1 MRIIVAEEGREL
13 QPDAGFQELYQQGNL
28 SLALQ
33 SLTGIPPAAQLV
45 YLPSG
50 EQLREENVEELLS
63 GPDLTLYIFNR
74 DLLNDPNPP
83 NELFVPCEALPATG
97 DVIRDAEMY
106 LQHIHSLGASV
117 EIHHQALSIILRN
130 LESHFMVLADAYDSF
145 RNVAQRELDRQKSLL
160 EGHKLDLEIISKV
173 KIHPEFLSAA
183 VRRGVEATGRE
194 RTLGDYVSGSKM
206 QMVAE
211 SCARLHDDLSA
222 RYSSAVETFGQLVM
236 SIAELKSKVETEFS
250 NNAAL
255 AVDGAEKYVGGLGDE
270 TQGANLASDQ
280 SKMVQLYMDICNIKN
295 ASTEHVFLFLS
306 EVSDVQRLMSSIPE
320 TLATLESDFR
330 QKGGFPHLQRLHGML
345 YMYGATVIE
354 VVRRREF
361 SRFFMEKAQAIA
373 EVLAK
378 ISSHERKRRQVYRS
392 EVHGQL
398 PFDPRG
404 MEEPAPTM
412 EISTSGGEEPAIAL
426 ERQDIAA
433 LLDLISQIERSSSML
448 TLPPGVLNPAAEAR
462 LAFERLITKLD
473 SIESD
478 FDRLAERAVL
488 STSRIYQ
495 SRRQST
501 SDQSTMHEIIEQ
513 LREAQAAKIERD
525 IAFQRETASLKAE
538 AERLK
543 QEVASASAGKQ
554 RLERLEI
561 ELDVTRAKHATELA
575 TRQGLEQRLKDSE
588 RARNVLQ
595 QEVDQLRAGAQANNI
610 AKQDAAKISA
620 LEEQKAELEA
630 SLDRLQIQNRRL
642 EEDLELMRQEKDD
655 LNQIIRD
662 KDAIL
667 KEQVSTAERSLRDHI
682 AETDG
687 DRAVLEQQVAE
698 LRHALD
704 NRNSTEIQ
712 KLQLQVSRLEEDK
725 QQLAVTLSTS
735 NQTVTKLA
743 RAAHDLYSSHTQA
756 LSVAQNLLK
765 ASRANSNG
773 LDANPNQ
780 SLETPLL
787 PAVAIELPA
796 PLPDF
801 DPVNPQATIDGLT
814 ALDSKVL
821 EEAVAKIGTNARK
834 YLKLSKEYRERSKS
848 KITFRNFARGDLAL
862 FLPTRNSIAKPWAAF
877 NVAFPHYFLNA
888 TEDISELLKSRE
900 WIVARIVSITERI
913 ADSKQP
919 NGNPF
924 GLGDGVK
931 FHLLDVEDWTQPSNA
946 AKKRIDSNPPR
957 PLSIASYEAR
967 ERISSWTETTA
978 LATTLPQSISDREGT
993 SPGVAGSPGQKFGP
1007 RPPSPP
1013 RYFSKMSVS
1022 PSAGPSSLSKVLAQ
1036 APVPSSPR
1044 PSSTFS
1050 TQRNANAERSRS
1062 RTTSLSSVRPPQFNG
1077 SNKAAATTAL
1087 SDPAVPVASST
1098 ATPEAGST
1106 PSPSG
1111 SAFEGMSSVALAQ
1124 RRPTSISP
1132 GISAGSSTVFTDR
1145 VAIMQNMQS
1154 LDLLFRALGIGQP
1167 PRKDGLASKTHV
1179 DLYDYGL
1186 SGQQGAEV
1194 VLQQIRLTP
1203 HITHINLGHNPL
1215 GDMGLSRVIDFL
1227 CLNRHLEIEELNLNG
1242 CTVNDFGLGIISRYI
1257 QDNRTLRRLY
1267 LAGNNISGSSTSTK
1281 TFAKALNHSRVQT
1294 VVLANNERLELHLSR
1309 AGLTRSSLPILNKYL
1324 TSPACYGLRG
1334 LHLNANHLSNK
1345 GLRDLV
1351 GNILK
1356 GNTTLCRMEVFANGI
1371 ETDDQESS
1379 DDATLPDASS
1389 AALQI
1394 ALERNA
1400 VRLRRIE
1407 YEARELLVISRTLLL
1422 ARESRAPWMA
1432 HNSSSF
1438 PWCRVVP
1445 ELQYYILGFL
1455 HITLS
1460 DAQRTRIFNYASNK
1474 ATLPAISP
1482 SYVDNQRL
1490 RHEWIEDYLLTVGC
1504 NRFEVR
1510 PV

>member
-1 MRIIVAEEGREL
+1 MRIIAAEEGREL
-13 QPDAGFQELYQQGNL
+13 QPDAGFQEIYQQGNL

-33 SLTGIPPAAQLV
+33 SLAGIAPAAQLI
-45 YLPSG
+45 YLSSG
-50 EQLREENVEELLS
+50 EQLREENAEELLS
-63 GPDLTLYIFNR
+63 GPDLTLYVFNR
-74 DLLNDPNPP
+74 DLLDAGPNPP
-83 NELFVPCEALPATG
+83 NELLIDEAPPTSAH
-97 DVIRDAEMY
+97 R
-106 LQHIHSLGASV
+106 SLETSIG
-117 EIHHQALSIILRN
+117 IQHQALSIVLRN
-130 LESHFMVLADAYDSF
+130 LESHAMVLADTFDAF
-145 RNVAQRELDRQKSLL
+145 RNVAQRELDRQQSLL
-160 EGHKLDLEIISKV
+160 DGHKLDLEIISKV
-173 KIHPEFLSAA
+173 KVHPEFLSVT

-194 RTLGDYVSGSKM
+194 RTLGDYVSSSKM

-222 RYSSAVETFGQLVM
+222 RYNSVVETFGQLVA
-236 SIAELKSKVETEFS
+236 SVAELKSKVETELLT
-250 NNAAL
+250 NAAL
-255 AVDGAEKYVGGLGDE
+255 SVDQAEKLVGGLGDGIQGNAQSCLCGVKAKTLVLVGAGVADSE
-270 TQGANLASDQ
+270 T
-280 SKMVQLYMDICNIKN
+280 MIVQLYLDICNMKN
-295 ASTEHVFLFLS
+295 RSTEHVFVFLS
-306 EVSDVQRLMSSIPE
+306 DVSNVQRLMSTIPE

-330 QKGGFPHLQRLHGML
+330 QKGGFPHLQRLHSML

-398 PFDPRG
+398 PFEPRG
-404 MEEPAPTM
+404 MEEPAPTV
-412 EISTSGGEEPAIAL
+412 EISTSGGEEPVIFM
-426 ERQDIAA
+426 ERHDIAVF
-433 LLDLISQIERSSSML
+433 LDLISQIERSSNLL
-448 TLPPGVLNPAAEAR
+448 TLPPGVLNPASEAR
-462 LAFERLITKLD
+462 LAFERLVAKLD
-473 SIESD
+473 NIESG

-495 SRRQST
+495 SRRQLT
-501 SDQSTMHEIIEQ
+501 SDQSTTHEIIEQ
-513 LREAQAAKIERD
+513 LREAQAAKVEQD
-525 IAFQRETASLKAE
+525 IAFQRETTSLKAE
-538 AERLK
+538 VERLR
-543 QEVASASAGKQ
+543 QEAAGAFTGKQ

-561 ELDVTRAKHATELA
+561 ELDVTRAKHAAELA
-575 TRQGLEQRLKDSE
+575 TRQGFEQRLKDSE
-588 RARNVLQ
+588 RVCNTLQ
-595 QEVDQLRAGAQANNI
+595 QEVDQLRAGARASDI
-610 AKQDAAKISA
+610 AKQDVAKLNI

-630 SLDRLQIQNRRL
+630 SLCRMQIQNRRL

-725 QQLAVTLSTS
+725 QQLEATLSS
-735 NQTVTKLA
+735 SKENMTKLA
-743 RAAHDLYSSHTQA
+743 TVAQDLYTGQTQA

-773 LDANPNQ
+773 LDVNPNQ
-780 SLETPLL
+780 SLETPL
-787 PAVAIELPA
+787 PPTTAIELPP

-801 DPVNPQATIDGLT
+801 DLAHPQATINALT
-814 ALDSKVL
+814 LLDPKML
-821 EEAVAKIGTNARK
+821 EDIVAKIGTNARK

-913 ADSKQP
+913 ADSKRP

-931 FHLLDVEDWTQPSNA
+931 FHLLDVEDWTQPTNV
-946 AKKRIDSNPPR
+946 AKKRVDSNPTR
-957 PLSIASYEAR
+957 PLSIVSYEAR

-978 LATTLPQSISDREGT
+978 LATGLPQSMSDREGT
-993 SPGVAGSPGQKFGP
+993 SPGSPGQKFGP

-1050 TQRNANAERSRS
+1050 NQRNANVERSRS

-1087 SDPAVPVASST
+1087 SDPAVPVTSST
-1098 ATPEAGST
+1098 ATPELGAT

-1132 GISAGSSTVFTDR
+1132 GISAGST
-1145 VAIMQNMQS
+1145 
-1154 LDLLFRALGIGQP
+1154 
-1167 PRKDGLASKTHV
+1167 LANIAS
-1179 DLYDYGL
+1179 
-1186 SGQQGAEV
+1186 
-1194 VLQQIRLTP
+1194 
-1203 HITHINLGHNPL
+1203 NLGLPIRRQRVQEQAR
-1215 GDMGLSRVIDFL
+1215 GSPALS
-1227 CLNRHLEIEELNLNG
+1227 EIE
-1242 CTVNDFGLGIISRYI
+1242 
-1257 QDNRTLRRLY
+1257 
-1267 LAGNNISGSSTSTK
+1267 
-1281 TFAKALNHSRVQT
+1281 
-1294 VVLANNERLELHLSR
+1294 
-1309 AGLTRSSLPILNKYL
+1309 
-1324 TSPACYGLRG
+1324 
-1334 LHLNANHLSNK
+1334 
-1345 GLRDLV
+1345 
-1351 GNILK
+1351 
-1356 GNTTLCRMEVFANGI
+1356 
-1371 ETDDQESS
+1371 
-1379 DDATLPDASS
+1379 
-1389 AALQI
+1389 
-1394 ALERNA
+1394 
-1400 VRLRRIE
+1400 
-1407 YEARELLVISRTLLL
+1407 
-1422 ARESRAPWMA
+1422 
-1432 HNSSSF
+1432 
-1438 PWCRVVP
+1438 
-1445 ELQYYILGFL
+1445 
-1455 HITLS
+1455 
-1460 DAQRTRIFNYASNK
+1460 
-1474 ATLPAISP
+1474 
-1482 SYVDNQRL
+1482 
-1490 RHEWIEDYLLTVGC
+1490 
-1504 NRFEVR
+1504 
-1510 PV
+1510 

>member
-1 MRIIVAEEGREL
+1 MRIIVAEEGKEL
-13 QPDAGFQELYQQGNL
+13 QPDTSFQETYQQGNL

-33 SLTGIPPAAQLV
+33 SLTGIAPAAQLI
-45 YLPSG
+45 YLSSG
-50 EQLREENVEELLS
+50 EQLREENAEELLS

-74 DLLNDPNPP
+74 DLLDAGPNPP
-83 NELFVPCEALPATG
+83 NELLVDEAPPTSG
-97 DVIRDAEMY
+97 NVIDDAEMY
-106 LQHIHSLGASV
+106 LQRIRSLETSIG
-117 EIHHQALSIILRN
+117 IQHQALSIVLRN
-130 LESHFMVLADAYDSF
+130 LESHAMVLADTFDAF
-145 RNVAQRELDRQKSLL
+145 RNVAQRELDRQQSLL
-160 EGHKLDLEIISKV
+160 DGHKLDLEIISKV
-173 KIHPEFLSAA
+173 KVHPEFLSVT

-194 RTLGDYVSGSKM
+194 RTLGDYVSSSKM

-211 SCARLHDDLSA
+211 SCASLHDDLSA
-222 RYSSAVETFGQLVM
+222 RYGSVVETFSQLVAGV
-236 SIAELKSKVETEFS
+236 AELKSKVETELLT
-250 NNAAL
+250 NAAL
-255 AVDGAEKYVGGLGDE
+255 LVDQAEKLVGGLGDGI
-270 TQGANLASDQ
+270 QGAGAADSET
-280 SKMVQLYMDICNIKN
+280 MIAQLYLDICNMKN
-295 ASTEHVFLFLS
+295 RSTEHVFMFLS
-306 EVSDVQRLMSSIPE
+306 EVSNVQRMMSTIPE

-330 QKGGFPHLQRLHGML
+330 QKGGFPHLQRLHSML

-404 MEEPAPTM
+404 MEEPAPTV
-412 EISTSGGEEPAIAL
+412 EISTSGGEEPAISM
-426 ERQDIAA
+426 ERHDITVF
-433 LLDLISQIERSSSML
+433 LDLISQIERSSNLL
-448 TLPPGVLNPAAEAR
+448 TLGPGVLNPASEAR
-462 LAFERLITKLD
+462 LAFERLIAKLD
-473 SIESD
+473 NIESE

-495 SRRQST
+495 SRRQLT
-501 SDQSTMHEIIEQ
+501 SDQSTMHEVIEQ
-513 LREAQAAKIERD
+513 LREAQAAKIQQD
-525 IAFQRETASLKAE
+525 IAFQRETASLKTE
-538 AERLK
+538 VERLR
-543 QEVASASAGKQ
+543 QEAAGASAGKQ

-575 TRQGLEQRLKDSE
+575 TRQGFEQRLKDSE
-588 RARNVLQ
+588 RARNTLQ
-595 QEVDQLRAGAQANNI
+595 QEVDQLRAGARASDI
-610 AKQDAAKISA
+610 AKQDIARLNT

-725 QQLAVTLSTS
+725 QQLEATLSS
-735 NQTVTKLA
+735 SKENMIRLA
-743 RAAHDLYSSHTQA
+743 AVAHDLYAGQTQA

-773 LDANPNQ
+773 LDVNPNQ
-780 SLETPLL
+780 SLEAPFPPTT
-787 PAVAIELPA
+787 AIELPP
-796 PLPDF
+796 PLPGF
-801 DPVNPQATIDGLT
+801 DPAHPQTTINALE
-814 ALDSKVL
+814 ALDSKLL
-821 EEAVAKIGTNARK
+821 EDVVAKIGTNARK

-913 ADSKQP
+913 ADSKRP

-931 FHLLDVEDWTQPSNA
+931 FHLLDVEDWTQPTSV
-946 AKKRIDSNPPR
+946 AKKRVDSNPTR
-957 PLSIASYEAR
+957 PLSIVSYEAR

-978 LATTLPQSISDREGT
+978 LATGLPQSMSDREGT
-993 SPGVAGSPGQKFGP
+993 SPGSPGQKFGP

-1050 TQRNANAERSRS
+1050 NQRNANVERSRS

-1087 SDPAVPVASST
+1087 SDPAVPVTSST
-1098 ATPEAGST
+1098 ATPEPGTT

-1132 GISAGSSTVFTDR
+1132 GISAGST
-1145 VAIMQNMQS
+1145 
-1154 LDLLFRALGIGQP
+1154 
-1167 PRKDGLASKTHV
+1167 LANIAS
-1179 DLYDYGL
+1179 
-1186 SGQQGAEV
+1186 
-1194 VLQQIRLTP
+1194 
-1203 HITHINLGHNPL
+1203 NLGLPIRRQRVQEQAR
-1215 GDMGLSRVIDFL
+1215 GSPALS
-1227 CLNRHLEIEELNLNG
+1227 EIE
-1242 CTVNDFGLGIISRYI
+1242 
-1257 QDNRTLRRLY
+1257 
-1267 LAGNNISGSSTSTK
+1267 
-1281 TFAKALNHSRVQT
+1281 
-1294 VVLANNERLELHLSR
+1294 
-1309 AGLTRSSLPILNKYL
+1309 
-1324 TSPACYGLRG
+1324 
-1334 LHLNANHLSNK
+1334 
-1345 GLRDLV
+1345 
-1351 GNILK
+1351 
-1356 GNTTLCRMEVFANGI
+1356 
-1371 ETDDQESS
+1371 
-1379 DDATLPDASS
+1379 
-1389 AALQI
+1389 
-1394 ALERNA
+1394 
-1400 VRLRRIE
+1400 
-1407 YEARELLVISRTLLL
+1407 
-1422 ARESRAPWMA
+1422 
-1432 HNSSSF
+1432 
-1438 PWCRVVP
+1438 
-1445 ELQYYILGFL
+1445 
-1455 HITLS
+1455 
-1460 DAQRTRIFNYASNK
+1460 
-1474 ATLPAISP
+1474 
-1482 SYVDNQRL
+1482 
-1490 RHEWIEDYLLTVGC
+1490 
-1504 NRFEVR
+1504 
-1510 PV
+1510 